1 MSYRNMTLRELA
13 VGEVNEG
20 RKGAFGILRRAE
32 NYQLYLV
39 SQRRWLPVEQLQI
52 FLRNQGG
59 ETFEWT
65 EKDFDLRGAFLKLQD
80 EDTLAVRSEFIIFE
94 GGEPGRD
101 IISSE
106 AGDMRGFIFVKAI
119 QYSAEG
125 KKPYIMSAVYGHK
138 SGLSSLLADGNK
150 EIVEHIDAVSA
161 LMRKMRSGL

>member
-1 MSYRNMTLRELA
+1 MSYHKMTLRELA

-32 NYQLYLV
+32 DQQLYLV
-39 SQRRWLPVEQLQI
+39 SQRRWLPIEKLRI

-80 EDTLAVRSEFIIFE
+80 EETLAIRSEFIIFE
-94 GGEPGRD
+94 GEESGRD
-101 IISSE
+101 ILSSE
-106 AGDMRGFIFVKAI
+106 AGDVQGFIFVKAI
-119 QYSAEG
+119 QHSAEG
-125 KKPYIMSAVYGHK
+125 KKPYIMSAVYGYK
-138 SGLSSLLADGNK
+138 SGRSSLLADGNK

-161 LMRKMRSGL
+161 LMRKMRSGF